1 MNSPDKHSV
10 INLASLRWSLGLLF
24 LAILLAATVLAASAH
39 YGRQAGSL
47 HKQAL
52 ARQAETRAK
61 LDRVHDDER
70 KIRAKI
76 TLYQELV
83 RQGRT
88 EPEKRLEWVET
99 LRRIKESRRLL
110 DLNYEISPQRPLDEK
125 ALTTGG
131 YGFLASPMKLDLPLL
146 HEDDLLGLLADLSA
160 QVQALVSVKSCKIER
175 SPADPQQQAA
185 ALKAHCEIE
194 WITLQQSVI
203 AEKAN
208 PKVGQ

>member
-1 MNSPDKHSV
+1 MNSPDKPSV
-10 INLASLRWSLGLLF
+10 ISLVALRWHLALLL
-24 LAILLAATVLAASAH
+24 LALLLAAGLLAAGAH
-39 YGRQAGSL
+39 FDRQAGL
-47 HKQAL
+47 AHQQAMT
-52 ARQAETRAK
+52 RQAESRAR

-76 TLYQELV
+76 SIYQELV

-110 DLNYEISPQRPLDEK
+110 DLNYEISPQHPLDEK
-125 ALTTGG
+125 APATGG
-131 YGFLASPMKLDLPLL
+131 YDFLASPMKLDLPLL

-175 SPADPQQQAA
+175 SPADPQHPTAS
-185 ALKAHCEIE
+185 LKAHCEID
-194 WITLQQSVI
+194 WITLQENVI
-203 AEKAN
+203 TGKPVPLA
-208 PKVGQ
+208 GR